1 MKIQKRR
8 VEKKITYAEAAK
20 QVKGQTKDQRDQ
32 SRISVEGSNEAPK
45 EHMMI
50 EKKKFVTFIAGVINS
65 TAGIESK
72 TQKTQLVV
80 IAAIRHLGMIGLS
93 WEEVRDELQ
102 IRSSQETCG

>member
-1 MKIQKRR
+1 M
-8 VEKKITYAEAAK
+8 
-20 QVKGQTKDQRDQ
+20 
-32 SRISVEGSNEAPK
+32 
-45 EHMMI
+45 
-50 EKKKFVTFIAGVINS
+50 TFIAGVINS

>member
-1 MKIQKRR
+1 MSMESVRMEYNQSVDDDDDDRK
-8 VEKKITYAEAAK
+8 EKKLVA
-20 QVKGQTKDQRDQ
+20 
-32 SRISVEGSNEAPK
+32 
-45 EHMMI
+45 
-50 EKKKFVTFIAGVINS
+50 FIAGVINS

>member
-1 MKIQKRR
+1 MM
-8 VEKKITYAEAAK
+8 
-20 QVKGQTKDQRDQ
+20 
-32 SRISVEGSNEAPK
+32 
-45 EHMMI
+45 MMI
-50 EKKKFVTFIAGVINS
+50 EKKKISGIAGVINS

-102 IRSSQETCG
+102 IRSSQETCE